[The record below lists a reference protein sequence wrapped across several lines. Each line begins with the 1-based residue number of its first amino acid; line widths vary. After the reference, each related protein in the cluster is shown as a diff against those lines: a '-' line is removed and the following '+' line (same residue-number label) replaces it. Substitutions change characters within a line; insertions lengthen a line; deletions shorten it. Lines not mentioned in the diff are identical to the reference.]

1 MVGGVF
7 FSLSKKSGCSLP
19 AFRSWDCLFF
29 LFEIETLETSLFR
42 AWKEEKEKTSSG
54 LPLAWG
60 LWACLFFDLSLCLQA
75 AGGEPWAAWAGLLG
89 LQQQTLNPKKG
100 EKDALAVRKIS

>member
-42 AWKEEKEKTSSG
+42 AWKEEKEKKSSG

-75 AGGEPWAAWAGLLG
+75 AREPWAAWAGLLG
-89 LQQQTLNPKKG
+89 LQQQTLNPERKN
-100 EKDALAVRKIS
+100 DALAVRKSS